1 MEVHKMKKHTQGWY
15 TFADGTQAWFYGL
28 STQERKVEE
37 HKHGKVVAFTP
48 TFE

>member
-15 TFADGTQAWFYGL
+15 TFADGTQTWFYGL

-37 HKHGKVVAFTP
+37 HKHGKVVAFIP